1 MDQMQQTY
9 SNPTSHEY
17 DASAIARAIVDVAV
31 DKKASDVT
39 LMEIG
44 KVTTFADFFV
54 IATGTSDRQIGAIAS
69 GIRDKMKEI
78 GVKLFQQ
85 EGESAEGWVLLDYGQ
100 IVVHVFAEEQR
111 EYYDLERRWSE
122 APTLLKI
129 Q

>member
-1 MDQMQQTY
+1 MCQMQQTY
-9 SNPTSHEY
+9 TNPATHEY
-17 DASAIARAIVDVAV
+17 DASTIARSIVDVAV

-54 IATGTSDRQIGAIAS
+54 IATGSSDRQIGAIAS
-69 GIRDKMKEI
+69 AIRDRMKEDD
-78 GVKLFQQ
+78 VRLFQQ
-85 EGESAEGWVLLDYGQ
+85 EGDPGEGWVLLDYGQ
-100 IVVHVFAEEQR
+100 IVVHIFAEEQR
-111 EYYDLERRWSE
+111 QYYDLERRWSE